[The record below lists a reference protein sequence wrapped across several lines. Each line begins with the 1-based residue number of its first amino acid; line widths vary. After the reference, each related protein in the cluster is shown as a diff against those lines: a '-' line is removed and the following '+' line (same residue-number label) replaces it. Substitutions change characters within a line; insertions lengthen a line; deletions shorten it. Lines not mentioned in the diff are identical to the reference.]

1 MIPSLGESLVE
12 NEELDRK
19 IKRETA
25 EVLNLVD

>member
-19 IKRETA
+19 IERETA
-25 EVLNLVD
+25 EILKLVD